1 MASGPTILKGKDIA
15 EYVALDDILAASDVM
30 FLYCNLTSENEKFIN
45 EAAIGKMKDI
55 AILINDSSGN
65 YSTSRQ

>member
-1 MASGPTILKGKDIA
+1 M
-15 EYVALDDILAASDVM
+15 ALDDILAASDVM
-30 FLYCNLTSENEKFIN
+30 FLHCNLTSENEKFIN

-55 AILINDSSGN
+55 AILINDSRGN